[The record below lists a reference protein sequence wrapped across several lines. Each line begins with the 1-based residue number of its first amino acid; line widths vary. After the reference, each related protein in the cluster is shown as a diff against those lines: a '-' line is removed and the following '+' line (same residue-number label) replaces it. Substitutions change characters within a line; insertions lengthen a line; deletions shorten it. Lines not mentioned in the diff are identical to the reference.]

1 MCDAAGRVIRQMS
14 DTMSSLG
21 SPQMKLSPDHRHGM
35 VNGMATRKITITL
48 QDAQIQEIQSLVE
61 RRQARNVSSFVQHAV
76 GIALHDAAGW
86 RDMLEGALLE
96 SGGPLTK
103 EERAW
108 ADGLL
113 SAKASKRRSKRRK
126 VA

>member
-1 MCDAAGRVIRQMS
+1 
-14 DTMSSLG
+14 
-21 SPQMKLSPDHRHGM
+21 M
-35 VNGMATRKITITL
+35 VCGMATRKITVTL
-48 QDAQIQEIQSLVE
+48 QADQIQEIQSLVE
-61 RRQARNVSSFVQHAV
+61 RGQARNVSSFVQHAV

-86 RDMLEGALLE
+86 REMLERALLD

-108 ADGLL
+108 ADGVL
-113 SAKASKRRSKRRK
+113 SSKTSKRPSRRGK

>member
-1 MCDAAGRVIRQMS
+1 M
-14 DTMSSLG
+14 
-21 SPQMKLSPDHRHGM
+21 M
-35 VNGMATRKITITL
+35 VHGMATRKITITL
-48 QDAQIQEIQSLVE
+48 QDDQIQEIQSLVE
-61 RRQARNVSSFVQHAV
+61 RGQARNMSSFVQHAV

-86 RDMLEGALLE
+86 REMLEHALLE

-103 EERAW
+103 EERKW

-113 SAKASKRRSKRRK
+113 SAKTFKRRARRRE

>member
-1 MCDAAGRVIRQMS
+1 
-14 DTMSSLG
+14 
-21 SPQMKLSPDHRHGM
+21 M
-35 VNGMATRKITITL
+35 VRGMATRKITITL
-48 QDAQIQEIQSLVE
+48 QDDQIQEIQSLVE
-61 RRQARNVSSFVQHAV
+61 RGQAARNVSSFVKHAV

-86 RDMLEGALLE
+86 REMLESALLE

-113 SAKASKRRSKRRK
+113 SAKTSKRRSRRGK
-126 VA
+126 IA